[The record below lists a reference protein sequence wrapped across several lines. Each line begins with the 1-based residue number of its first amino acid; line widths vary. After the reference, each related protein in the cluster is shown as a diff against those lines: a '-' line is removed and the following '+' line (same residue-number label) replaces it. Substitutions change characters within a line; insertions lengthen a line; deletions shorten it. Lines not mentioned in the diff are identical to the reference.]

1 MKDSD
6 IVEYLRNLAQDCVKE
21 KRYDDAVL
29 LYRKLVAMC
38 PGEESL
44 RMALAWA
51 YLDGGMCIEAVD
63 CLEHLLA
70 MELERNIFT
79 GFAFDELVRILKE
92 ERQYDRLVEI
102 CERVVA
108 EHPDDMGL
116 LGDMGD
122 AYLQAGKAVR
132 AIEVFKKMTK
142 MEPDASTAFCQL
154 GNALIAK
161 GDLDGAEEVYEK
173 AVEIDPSEAGT
184 FFSRLAGVY
193 AEAGH
198 DERAERAYR
207 KSLECRN
214 DEPAYHLCLGDV
226 LVRLGRLKDAELAYE
241 KAVELNRRDA
251 GAFYNRF
258 GNVLAKAGHHSQAK
272 EIYKKAM
279 AADPENPFYPL
290 RLAQSYS
297 ALELTDQSK
306 KT

>member
-6 IVEYLRNLAQDCVKE
+6 ITEYLRNLAQNCVKE

-29 LYRKLVAMC
+29 LYRKLVAMR

-44 RMALAWA
+44 RLALAWA
-51 YLDGGMCIEAVD
+51 YLDGGMRMEAVD
-63 CLEHLLA
+63 CFEHLLA
-70 MELERNIFT
+70 MELERKVFT
-79 GFAFDELVRILKE
+79 GFAFDELVRIFKE

-108 EHPDDMGL
+108 EHPDDMGF
-116 LGDMGD
+116 LGDLGE
-122 AYLQAGKAVR
+122 AYLQAGKAGR
-132 AIEVFKKMTK
+132 AVEVFEKMTK

-154 GNALIAK
+154 GNALIKK
-161 GDLDGAEEVYEK
+161 GDLDGAEQAYVK
-173 AVEIDPSEAGT
+173 AVEIDPLDAGT
-184 FFSRLAGVY
+184 FFSRLAGAY
-193 AEAGH
+193 GDAGH

-207 KSLECRN
+207 KSLEYGN

-251 GAFYNRF
+251 GAFYNRL
-258 GNVLAKAGHHSQAK
+258 GNVLAKEGCHSQAI

-279 AADPENPFYPL
+279 AADPQNPFYPL
-290 RLAQSYS
+290 RLAQSCS
-297 ALELTDQSK
+297 ALGLTDPPVK
-306 KT
+306 P